1 MNERLRAHFVRPA
14 LALLVL
20 GLVLVGNKNPAHSAG
35 PSNATYAHLADSGP
49 SARQS
54 MGMANDAT
62 TGQIVLFGGYV
73 FSEDQLAAHPGNEH
87 VADRDG
93 GRDDRAENGDHDTL
107 PSW

>member
-73 FSEDQLAAHPGNEH
+73 FSEDQLAADTWAWDGSAWTQQNP
-87 VADRDG
+87 ADS
-93 GRDDRAENGDHDTL
+93 
-107 PSW
+107 PSARC